1 MKHLH
6 CLINAPPCP
15 ISCLESSHL
24 ASIRMRAVLAIKAA
38 KALNWR
44 VTYGEDIQGSP
55 NILLIGKIG
64 SDNIEI
70 RQSLWLK
77 KILHAKNTGKIFLD
91 YTDHHLG
98 FTSPMSVFYREAIKE
113 VDGCIVPSKAMAG
126 LLAQHWPGEI
136 ITIEDPIEIQPLFP
150 KTQFNMPVTLLWFGH
165 SSNVEF
171 LIDFLA
177 TGFSIGDRIRLIVLS
192 NEAGIN
198 LFLGSNLVSLANI
211 EFSVGLWS
219 LDSMVSASKVADIC
233 IIPSDTNNP
242 RKMAVSSNRLISALA
257 LGLPVAA
264 ENLISYTDF
273 SDYYCHLRSSQFR
286 EMLVNPQEFSIKTKR
301 AQLDVVPHFLMQKI
315 EQDWQ
320 GLIMKAG

>member
-6 CLINAPPCP
+6 CLINALPSPT
-15 ISCLESSHL
+15 SFLENSHL
-24 ASIRMRAVLAIKAA
+24 ASIRMRAIPAIKAA

-64 SDNIEI
+64 ADNIEI

-77 KILHAKNTGKIFLD
+77 KILHARRTGRILLD

-98 FTSPMSVFYREAIKE
+98 FISPMSVFYREAIKE

-136 ITIEDPIEIQPLFP
+136 NTIEDPIEIQPLFP

-219 LDSMVSASKVADIC
+219 LDSMLSASKVADIC
-233 IIPSDTNNP
+233 IIPSDVNNP

-264 ENLISYTDF
+264 DNLTSYTDF
-273 SDYYCHLRSSQFR
+273 SDYYCHLRSFQFR
-286 EMLVNPQEFSIKTKR
+286 EMLVNPQAFSIKTKQ
-301 AQLDVVPHFLMQKI
+301 AQINVVPHFLMQKI
-315 EQDWQ
+315 EQDWRR
-320 GLIMKAG
+320 LFMKAG